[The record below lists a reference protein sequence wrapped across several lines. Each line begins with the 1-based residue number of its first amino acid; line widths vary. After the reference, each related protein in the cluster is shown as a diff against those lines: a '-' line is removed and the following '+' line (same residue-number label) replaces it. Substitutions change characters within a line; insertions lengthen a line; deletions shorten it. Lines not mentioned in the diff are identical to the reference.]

1 MLPGL
6 IEAGICVSEVAMQW
20 HDKTC

>member
-20 HDKTC
+20 HGKTC